1 MNTPIQN
8 MASSKSAFA
17 EEAEA
22 TLRLIASLPAPEG
35 IEGRVEAALRAAPRR
50 TGFVH
55 RWTAFAG
62 PGQRWM
68 QNALVRGAAAA
79 AIVLVVAGG
88 GWSVYSRVQPAQTSK
103 VITVPRAAASGGF
116 SNSGAMR
123 TPQTLSGPVLVH
135 RGSKAPKR
143 AGIRARLKV
152 RAADK
157 ELKTGPSNRR

>member
-1 MNTPIQN
+1 MNTPIQG
-8 MASSKSAFA
+8 MVPTKSAFA
-17 EEAEA
+17 EDAEA

-35 IEGRVEAALRAAPRR
+35 MEGRVEAALRAAPRR
-50 TGFVH
+50 NGFVQ
-55 RWTAFAG
+55 RWTAFTG

-103 VITVPRAAASGGF
+103 VITVPHAAASGGF
-116 SNSGAMR
+116 QNAGAMR

-135 RGSKAPKR
+135 EGSNAPKR
-143 AGIRARLKV
+143 AGTGAGLRAG
-152 RAADK
+152 AAKK
-157 ELKTGPSNRR
+157 EQKTDRSKPH